1 MELMEDVA
9 EKVADDEMLEKVEDR
24 RLLLLLPPLREVLEE
39 VSEPAIEDR
48 RLLSADPTW
57 LIQMIESK

>member
-9 EKVADDEMLEKVEDR
+9 EKVADEMLEKVEDR

-48 RLLSADPTW
+48 RLLSADPT
-57 LIQMIESK
+57 

>member
-1 MELMEDVA
+1 MAKSRSCSTMELMEDVA
-9 EKVADDEMLEKVEDR
+9 EKVADEMLEKVEDR

-48 RLLSADPTW
+48 RLLSADPT
-57 LIQMIESK
+57 